1 MIAFL
6 RRSAILYSIL
16 LTLTV
21 FVSAAQP
28 VLPDM
33 TGTTEK
39 NVVIL
44 SWSCQYDGVKSIA
57 VLRSYDSNFNYST
70 IGYVKKLYKGVQAF
84 ADGHPNPGKNF
95 YKLSIVFNS
104 GLTWSSNHY
113 GVNVDSASLR
123 AGRALPSNEALQKM
137 IVTEP
142 QKTNA
147 TETKATENKNVA
159 AADTIEAPKHRP
171 KLTFNDPEDVN
182 AYVDMQPEATRKK
195 MTLSYEGDPS
205 ELDPDKYIDKQTRD
219 KDKEPQEKE
228 KKKITLSFKDDADM
242 AAYIEKLPEE
252 TRRKIKLTEGTDTT
266 RINPDAYI
274 ESVKKETAK
283 QSDPKHIPEVVTAPP
298 QPAPRPRITIAFNDE
313 PLADNVSNTV
323 KSRYVAVNPGNG
335 HIELSLPDDVGTHHY
350 SIKFYDKDNHMV
362 LEVPK
367 INTPKIILDKRNFQ
381 KKGTYKFAIKKDIL
395 ELEHGYITIY

>member
-1 MIAFL
+1 MISFL
-6 RRSAILYSIL
+6 RRSAILCTIL

-21 FVSAAQP
+21 FISAAQP
-28 VLPDM
+28 VLPDI

-44 SWSCQYDGVKSIA
+44 SWTCQYDGVKSIA

-84 ADGHPNPGKNF
+84 ADGHPNLGKNF

-113 GVNVDSASLR
+113 GVYVDSASLR

-142 QKTNA
+142 QKTNTA
-147 TETKATENKNVA
+147 EAKATDNKSAA
-159 AADTIEAPKHRP
+159 AADTEEAPKPRP

-182 AYVDMQPEATRKK
+182 AYMDMQPEATRKK

-205 ELDPDKYIDKQTRD
+205 ELDADKYIDKQA
-219 KDKEPQEKE
+219 KGKNQEQQEKE
-228 KKKITLSFKDDADM
+228 KKKITLSFKDNADM
-242 AAYIEKLPEE
+242 AAYIEKLPED
-252 TRRKIKLTEGTDTT
+252 TRKKIKLTEGTDTA

-283 QSDPKHIPEVVTAPP
+283 HIPEVVTSAPAEPAPP
-298 QPAPRPRITIAFNDE
+298 KPRITIAFNDE

-323 KSRYVAVNPGNG
+323 KSRYVSVNPANG
-335 HIELSLPDDVGTHHY
+335 HVVLSLPDDVGTHHY
-350 SIKFYDKDNHMV
+350 SLKFYDKDNHAV
-362 LEVPK
+362 IEIPK
-367 INTPKIILDKRNFQ
+367 INTSNIILDKRNFQ
-381 KKGTYKFAIKKDIL
+381 KKGTYKFVIRKDIL